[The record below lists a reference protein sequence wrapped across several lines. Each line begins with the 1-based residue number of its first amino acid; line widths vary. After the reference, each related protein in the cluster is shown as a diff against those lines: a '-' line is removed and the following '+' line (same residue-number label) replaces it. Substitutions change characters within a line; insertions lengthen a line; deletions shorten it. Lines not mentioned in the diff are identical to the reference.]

1 MPRSEHI
8 AVVTFYKVDH
18 SSLPDASSLV
28 EKLCDPNA
36 KCASKWCIHTR
47 RYNVNIG
54 ILDTENGID
63 SSPTSQSPG
72 FSLFSI
78 SLSSDDGSLNTSQHP
93 IG

>member
-47 RYNVNIG
+47 RCKYKSITVCYLFIYFISIRFLFQNI
-54 ILDTENGID
+54 ID
-63 SSPTSQSPG
+63 GESKKKYWCK
-72 FSLFSI
+72 I
-78 SLSSDDGSLNTSQHP
+78 
-93 IG
+93 

>member
-1 MPRSEHI
+1 MQDLKLKKSLKFDHVWI
-8 AVVTFYKVDH
+8 FKIVSTFSD
-18 SSLPDASSLV
+18 
-28 EKLCDPNA
+28 
-36 KCASKWCIHTR
+36 
-47 RYNVNIG
+47 NVNIG